1 LTENHTPETVLRIR
15 IVASPEPQQF
25 DGFDVARYRV
35 GQTYELPVR
44 LATMLMISGC
54 AEIAGRVTS
63 HAEAADFGGPNF
75 PGAKS
80 KP

>member
-15 IVASPEPQQF
+15 IVAPPESQQF

-54 AEIAGRVTS
+54 AESAGGVTS
-63 HAEAADFGGPNF
+63 TAEAADFSGPSF
-75 PGAKS
+75 PRAKF
-80 KP
+80 